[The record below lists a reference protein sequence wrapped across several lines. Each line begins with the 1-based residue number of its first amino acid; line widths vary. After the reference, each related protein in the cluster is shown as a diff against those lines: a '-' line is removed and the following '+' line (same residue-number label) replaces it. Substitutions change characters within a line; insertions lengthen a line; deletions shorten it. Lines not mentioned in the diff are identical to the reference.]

1 MVHFIEKE
9 TKKSRRDE
17 KCFKMKTDNI
27 IKRNGGS
34 RKETRCTK
42 RERGLVFVAQEAE
55 QSLPT
60 SELFCS
66 KPVIGNS
73 YLLYSTVSKRKLE
86 GAIFE

>member
-27 IKRNGGS
+27 IKINGGS

-42 RERGLVFVAQEAE
+42 RERGLVFVAQ
-55 QSLPT
+55 
-60 SELFCS
+60 
-66 KPVIGNS
+66 
-73 YLLYSTVSKRKLE
+73 
-86 GAIFE
+86 